1 MMNYTD
7 TKDFE
12 LAAQEMAMHMA
23 MCVTSEY
30 CNSWGVLDTLQK
42 LEEYID
48 DPDLGLAIEAVR
60 ESYAC

>member
-1 MMNYTD
+1 MTD
-7 TKDFE
+7 LSTKEFE

-23 MCVTSEY
+23 MCVTAEY
-30 CNSWGVLDTLQK
+30 AHSWGVLDTLQK

-60 ESYAC
+60 TSYAS

>member
-1 MMNYTD
+1 MTD
-7 TKDFE
+7 LSTKEFE

-23 MCVTSEY
+23 MCVTAEY
-30 CNSWGVLDTLQK
+30 VNSWGVLDTLQK

-60 ESYAC
+60 NSYAS

>member
-1 MMNYTD
+1 MTD
-7 TKDFE
+7 LSTKEFE

-23 MCVTSEY
+23 MCVTAEY
-30 CNSWGVLDTLQK
+30 ANSWGVLDTLQK

-60 ESYAC
+60 TSYAS